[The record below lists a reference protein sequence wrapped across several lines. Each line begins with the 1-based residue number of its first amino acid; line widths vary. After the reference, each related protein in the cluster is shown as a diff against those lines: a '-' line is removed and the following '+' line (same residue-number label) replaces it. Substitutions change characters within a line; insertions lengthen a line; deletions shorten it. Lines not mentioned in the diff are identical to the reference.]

1 MKKWMILCLALFLCG
16 VSTARADRD
25 RAIDPGQMPA
35 RAQSLLRTYFSE
47 MKVALAKVDSEWFET
62 RYEMVL
68 TDGTKLEFDRR
79 GDWVEIACR
88 SVAVPDDLIPE
99 AIRQKVGE
107 LYRDVPVMK
116 IERAERRGYEVQLSN
131 RITLKFDAEL
141 KLIDID

>member
-62 RYEMVL
+62 RYEVVL

>member
-1 MKKWMILCLALFLCG
+1 MILCLALFLCG

-62 RYEMVL
+62 RYEVVL

>member
-1 MKKWMILCLALFLCG
+1 MILCLALFLCG

-47 MKVALAKVDSEWFET
+47 MPGHQAKVDSEWFET

-107 LYRDVPVMK
+107 LDRDVPVMK

>member
-62 RYEMVL
+62 RYEVVL

-79 GDWVEIACR
+79 GDWAEIACR

>member
-1 MKKWMILCLALFLCG
+1 MILCLALFLCG